1 MQGTPPELR
10 RCRRGGRGLS
20 NRETGQR
27 GEALALRY
35 LERRGYE
42 VLERNYRTRYGEID
56 LVVRRG
62 TTLVFVEVKSRRGTA
77 FGEPLEA
84 VTPRKQE
91 QVRLMAE
98 QYLAERDPQFV
109 DGFEEMRFDALGVL
123 VGRGTHDVRHVE
135 DAF

>member
-1 MQGTPPELR
+1 MPGAPSELR
-10 RCRRGGRGLS
+10 RRRGGRPLS
-20 NRETGQR
+20 NRETGAV
-27 GEALALRY
+27 GEALARRY
-35 LERRGYE
+35 LEREGYE

-62 TTLVFVEVKSRRGTA
+62 GALVFIEVKARRGTGY
-77 FGEPLEA
+77 GEPLEA

-98 QYLAERDPQFV
+98 QYLAEKGPEFV
-109 DGFEEMRFDALGVL
+109 GGFEEMHFDAVGVL
-123 VGRGTHDVRHVE
+123 AGPGAHDVRHVE